1 MHIHNKKKKI
11 ALSIFNLLVELSY
24 LPFKLFLKKVDI
36 FTYEPKKILLVRLD
50 HIGDI
55 VMTTPS
61 FSLIRKRFPSA
72 KIYLLA
78 NSGAKNL
85 LNGDP
90 RIDEIIVFNWPW
102 SQPKTKGRFSWTKIK
117 ELIAVIWK
125 IRKENIDLFI
135 DFRGDLRFIL
145 LFGFLTGIRIRVS
158 NSRSGK
164 SSFLKHVSEYN
175 VEKHEVER
183 SADVL
188 QCFVQPEAPL
198 RPKIFFEEQELLNIK
213 MLVER
218 EINADFPQ
226 KLAIIAPYSSRDVK
240 SWPNSYFQEL
250 IHHVSSKAYTVI
262 LVGTASDQIYASQ
275 LIAAFKENVFSLA
288 GKTSVRELGALVKQA
303 SIVIGVDTGV
313 LHLASCFEVP
323 IIALFGSTR
332 SVEFKPYSPHTTV
345 LDSGTCTCNQFL
357 HVTCDSEVDGYA
369 KCLSQLKPSSVIQA
383 FDKLSTHKI

>member
-11 ALSIFNLLVELSY
+11 ALSIFNLLVELFY
-24 LPFKLFLKKVDI
+24 VPFKLFSKPVDI
-36 FTYEPKKILLVRLD
+36 YSYEPKKILLVRLD

-55 VMTTPS
+55 VMTTPT
-61 FSLIRKRFPSA
+61 FSLIRKRFPNA

-78 NSGAKNL
+78 NGAGKNL
-85 LNGDP
+85 LNADP

-102 SQPKTKGRFSWTKIK
+102 SQPKTKGRFSWLKIK
-117 ELIAVIWK
+117 ELIAVIRT

-158 NSRSGK
+158 NSRSGQ
-164 SSFLKHVSEYN
+164 SSFLKYVSDYD

-183 SADVL
+183 SADVI
-188 QCFVQPEAPL
+188 QCFIHSESVL
-198 RPKIFFEEQELLNIK
+198 RPEIFFQKEELLAVKKLVEQEIQT
-213 MLVER
+213 
-218 EINADFPQ
+218 DFPE

-240 SWPNSYFQEL
+240 SWPSSYFQEL
-250 IHHVSSKAYTVI
+250 IRHLHAKGFTSL
-262 LVGTASDQIYASQ
+262 LVGTASDQQHASQ
-275 LIAAFKENVFSLA
+275 MICDFESNVFSVA
-288 GKTSVRELGALVKQA
+288 GKTSVRELAALVKQS

-332 SVEFKPYSPHTTV
+332 SVEFRPYSPLARV
-345 LDSGTCTCNQFL
+345 LDSGSCSCNQFL
-357 HVTCDSEVDGYA
+357 HVSCDFEIEGYA
-369 KCLSQLKPSSVIQA
+369 KCLSQLKPATVIQA
-383 FDKLSTHKI
+383 FDQVYPK

>member
-1 MHIHNKKKKI
+1 MYIHNQKKKI
-11 ALSIFNLLVELSY
+11 ALSIFNLLVELFY
-24 LPFKLFLKKVDI
+24 VPFKLFSKPVDI
-36 FTYEPKKILLVRLD
+36 YSYEPKKILLVRLD

-55 VMTTPS
+55 VMTTPT
-61 FSLIRKRFPSA
+61 FSLIRKRFPKA

-78 NSGAKNL
+78 NGAGKNL
-85 LNGDP
+85 LNADP

-102 SQPKTKGRFSWTKIK
+102 SQPKTKGRFSWLKIK
-117 ELIAVIWK
+117 ELIAVIRT

-164 SSFLKHVSEYN
+164 SSFLKHVSDYD

-183 SADVL
+183 SADVI
-188 QCFVQPEAPL
+188 QCFIRSESLL
-198 RPKIFFEEQELLNIK
+198 RPEIFFQKEELLAVK
-213 MLVER
+213 KLVEM
-218 EINADFPQ
+218 EIQADFPE

-240 SWPNSYFQEL
+240 SWPSSYFQEL
-250 IHHVSSKAYTVI
+250 IRHLHAKGFTSL
-262 LVGTASDQIYASQ
+262 LVGTAGDQQHASQ
-275 LIAAFKENVFSLA
+275 MISDFETNVYSVA
-288 GKTSVRELGALVKQA
+288 GKTSVRELAALVKQS

-332 SVEFKPYSPHTTV
+332 SVEFRPYSPLARV
-345 LDSGTCTCNQFL
+345 LDSGECSCNQFL
-357 HVTCDSEVDGYA
+357 HVSCDAEVNGYA
-369 KCLSQLKPSSVIQA
+369 KCLSQLKPATVIQA
-383 FDKLSTHKI
+383 FDQVFPQ